1 LPLLWFPGW
10 TGSAVW
16 VGGIILGSVTGLSFD
31 NILGPIDGI
40 RLALKTQRV
49 NDVWGE
55 IATRSDMLRQAIA
68 NQKALPLFSRK
79 TGA

>member
-1 LPLLWFPGW
+1 MPRRESRTLRLLLALDVLGWFC
-10 TGSAVW
+10 AM
-16 VGGIILGSVTGLSFD
+16 
-31 NILGPIDGI
+31 DGI